1 MGKLNAVEGVS
12 PTSAGKTAFRTFD
25 REGLTPAHRR
35 AALLKDVAKLTGGP
49 KKKASG
55 ASGAKIK
62 G

>member
-12 PTSAGKTAFRTFD
+12 LTPAGKTAFKAFD
-25 REGLTPAHRR
+25 REGLTPAQRR
-35 AALLKDVAKLTGGP
+35 AALLKDVAKLTGGS
-49 KKKASG
+49 KKKAPG